1 MKHATG
7 LETCNKNVFIVYLQL
22 CVNKNL
28 QNLAISTLQPDD
40 VTVKTIYIIQNSHR
54 GSKLTRRQ

>member
-1 MKHATG
+1 MLRDWKH
-7 LETCNKNVFIVYLQL
+7 NKNVFIVYLQL

-40 VTVKTIYIIQNSHR
+40 VTVKTIYIIQNSNR